1 MYSTLTTLHTRIA
14 MRAVDDVRQSKCNL
28 IFTLIG
34 DKDIHIA
41 RMALFKYLY
50 ILSY

>member
-1 MYSTLTTLHTRIA
+1 MNNTLYIHIA

-34 DKDIHIA
+34 DKELHTPPVWFHLNI
-41 RMALFKYLY
+41 YN